1 MNLKTDSPPERTHQI
16 SLNRKEITMSNPHSL
31 LIYLAGHIHGGWRD
45 HVRELCQGRGLD
57 ITFKGPCENHGLSDD
72 IGVQVR
78 GLSDGDVGN
87 SYFPRVKD
95 DLGGRVN
102 NLRTRVWIAKC
113 DLLIAFFDEEH
124 KNYRQWNT
132 SSDIAEANRY
142 NKPVIVV
149 HSPGFRHSLKELDG
163 RADVVVDSLEQA
175 VETLTYICD
184 D

>member
-1 MNLKTDSPPERTHQI
+1 MATST
-16 SLNRKEITMSNPHSL
+16 SL

-45 HVRELCQGRGLD
+45 RVRELSLNHGLD

-78 GLSDGDVGN
+78 GLSENDVGEG
-87 SYFPRVKD
+87 YFSRAKD

-102 NLRTRVWIAKC
+102 NLRTRLWIAKC
-113 DLLIAFFDEEH
+113 DLLIAFFDEDH

-132 SSDIAEANRY
+132 SSDIAEANHY

-149 HSPGFRHSLKELDG
+149 HGPGFRHSLKELDG

-175 VETLTYICD
+175 VETLAYICGD
-184 D
+184 